1 MNIPDQYKIN
11 ELLHQKTYLVDGEF
25 VEWNGDF
32 LDVISTV
39 SSSKKY
45 APTKLGTVPKLTEK
59 EALDALN
66 TSLKAYDKGMGFWPT
81 AKVDFRISALETFV
95 NQMESKKT
103 EIVKLLMWE
112 IGKSI
117 VESENEFDRTIDY
130 INETISEYKKS
141 DKLSSKLE
149 QNEGVHAYIKRGPLG
164 VVLCLAP
171 YNYPLNESFALLIPA
186 LITGNTVVYKPAKY
200 GVLMLSPL
208 LELFQSCFPKGVF
221 NIIYGESETLVPP
234 IMKTGK
240 VDVLALIGN
249 SKSANVVQAYHPYPN
264 RLRLVFGLEAKN
276 PAIVLPDTDL
286 DLAVKECILGALAF
300 NGQRCTA
307 LKILYVHESIIDE
320 FNNKFSKAVDKLK
333 FGNPWKEGVRL
344 TPLPEKNKITY
355 IQNLIDDA
363 VSKGSKV
370 INEKGGEV
378 SDNFIF
384 PAVLHPVNK
393 SMRVFHEEQFGPLV
407 PIVSYSNIDEVL
419 NDMASSNYGQQ
430 VSVFGTN
437 PETIS
442 PLIDKLVN
450 LTCRVNLNSKAQRGP
465 DMYPFS
471 GRKDSA
477 VSVLSVPDG
486 LASFSI
492 QTLVAAKDS
501 KLNKELL
508 KGVANSK
515 KSNFLDT
522 EIDV

>member
-1 MNIPDQYKIN
+1 MNVPNQYKIN

-25 VEWNGDF
+25 VEWNGEF
-32 LDVISTV
+32 IDVISTV
-39 SSSKKY
+39 SSTEKY
-45 APTKLGTVPKLTEK
+45 ATTKLGSVPKLTEK
-59 EALDALN
+59 EALEALN
-66 TSLKAYDKGMGFWPT
+66 ASIIAFDRGMGFWPT
-81 AKVDFRISALETFV
+81 AKVDFRISALEKFV
-95 NQMESKKT
+95 NQMESKKA

-130 INETISEYKKS
+130 INETIAEYKTENRK
-141 DKLSSKLE
+141 SSKFE

-221 NIIYGESETLVPP
+221 NIIYGKSETLVPP

-286 DLAVKECILGALAF
+286 ELAVKECVLGALAF

-307 LKILYVHESIIDE
+307 LKMLYVHESIIDQ
-320 FNNKFSKAVDKLK
+320 FNNEFSKAVNELK
-333 FGNPWKEGVRL
+333 FGNPWEEGVRL
-344 TPLPEKNKITY
+344 TPLPEKNKIAY
-355 IQNLIDDA
+355 IQELIDDA
-363 VSKGSKV
+363 VSKGSKI
-370 INEKGGEV
+370 INKKGGKV

-384 PAVLHPVNK
+384 PAVLYPVNK
-393 SMRVFHEEQFGPLV
+393 NMRVFHEEQFGPLV

-437 PETIS
+437 PDTIS
-442 PLIDKLVN
+442 PLIEKLVN

-486 LASFSI
+486 LTSFSI

-501 KLNKELL
+501 ELNKELL
-508 KGVANSK
+508 KSVVNSK

-522 EIDV
+522 EFEV